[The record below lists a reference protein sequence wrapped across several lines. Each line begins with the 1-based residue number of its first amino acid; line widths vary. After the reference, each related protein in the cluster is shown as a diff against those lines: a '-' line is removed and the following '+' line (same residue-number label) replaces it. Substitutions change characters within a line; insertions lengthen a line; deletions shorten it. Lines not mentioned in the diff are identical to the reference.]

1 MFLANL
7 TEEDAAD
14 FGLQAGAFWE
24 TADTHYMDD
33 PDIAKW
39 RVDSNAHPS
48 PFYDDGGSHDEH
60 DGMYSMYDQPG
71 YANDFERTIGCTFVI
86 VNDQVIG
93 QVLWSRQNVSDGNEY
108 FSAYQ
113 YRIDDTVRQLPDW
126 TMHCLNDAYTRNS
139 GPSGDGKPYTTALY
153 RVPIQSISDAQ
164 IAMNHE
170 LQKLPAPPNWIL
182 REDSMFSALIPP
194 PAIATHAEEKE
205 EDLNPTVIY
214 REAAEN
220 LRAQAMSHDIQPVA
234 GDTQDDT
241 SGLSSTGATQRK

>member
-1 MFLANL
+1 
-7 TEEDAAD
+7 
-14 FGLQAGAFWE
+14 
-24 TADTHYMDD
+24 
-33 PDIAKW
+33 
-39 RVDSNAHPS
+39 
-48 PFYDDGGSHDEH
+48 
-60 DGMYSMYDQPG
+60 
-71 YANDFERTIGCTFVI
+71 
-86 VNDQVIG
+86 
-93 QVLWSRQNVSDGNEY
+93 
-108 FSAYQ
+108 
-113 YRIDDTVRQLPDW
+113 
-126 TMHCLNDAYTRNS
+126 MHCLNDAYIRNS
-139 GPSGDGKPYTTALY
+139 GPSGDRKPYTTELY
-153 RVPIQSISDAQ
+153 REPIQSITDAQ